1 VLRGRKKSARSGVA
15 LAFPFLVLAIV
26 ALVVTLVGSAAA
38 NSHRRAGNVLIGWS
52 DPLASEEGLRAVG
65 YGETRAI
72 QQLGLAGW
80 KVKDLDAA
88 LSSNKQVSDIAT
100 FQSLGAK
107 AITSWTLD
115 QGALDP
121 AYKRARAAGIP
132 VIGVDT
138 FSKYFITVA
147 AGYTDTTCIV
157 ANQQAQYIA
166 HLVPH
171 AKVLAIGGPPAPS
184 ITLTTNC
191 FLKAAKAQG
200 LQVLEHEDDLKGT
213 EANGQVVAQGMLT
226 KHPDVQAVWVFSD
239 NTALGASAAL
249 HAAGKTV
256 WSGSHKGVVL
266 VSRNG
271 VGAAIAAIKSGNL
284 TASWDNEQPEVGS
297 AALQIVKYI
306 LVDKAPLSKLPK
318 IVRIPSKRWDLTDAN
333 TYVDLLHR
341 KVPLMLPKK
350 FPGKFP
356 KIYTPKLP
364 AGFGY

>member
-1 VLRGRKKSARSGVA
+1 LGDRKESAKSRVIILAFPLVIFVVA
-15 LAFPFLVLAIV
+15 LAG
-26 ALVVTLVGSAAA
+26 VTLAGGAAA
-38 NSHRRAGNVLIGWS
+38 KPRAQAGNVLIGWS

-72 QQLGLAGW
+72 KQLGLAGW
-80 KVKDLDAA
+80 RVKDLDAA
-88 LSSNKQVSDIAT
+88 LASNKQVSDIDT
-100 FQSLGAK
+100 FISLGAK

-121 AYKRARAAGIP
+121 AYKRARAKGIP
-132 VIGVDT
+132 VIGINT

-166 HLVPH
+166 TLIPH
-171 AKVLAIGGPPAPS
+171 ATVLAIGGPPAPS

-200 LQVLEHEDDLKGT
+200 LNVLEHQDDLKGT
-213 EANGQVVAQGMLT
+213 EANGQVVAQGLLT

-256 WSGSHKGVVL
+256 WSGTHKGVVL

-284 TASWDNEQPEVGS
+284 TASWDNEQPQVGS

-306 LVDKAPLSKLPK
+306 LVDKAPLSALPK
-318 IVRIPSKRWDLTDAN
+318 IIRIPSKRWDLTDASA
-333 TYVDLLHR
+333 YVDLLHR
-341 KVPLMLPKK
+341 KVPLLLPKK

-356 KIYTPKLP
+356 RIYVPKLAP
-364 AGFGY
+364 GFGS